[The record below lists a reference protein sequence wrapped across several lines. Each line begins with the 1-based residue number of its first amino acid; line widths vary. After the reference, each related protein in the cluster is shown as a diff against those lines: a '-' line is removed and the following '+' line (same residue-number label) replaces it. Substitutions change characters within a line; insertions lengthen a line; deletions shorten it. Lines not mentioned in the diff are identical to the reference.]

1 MKKIFFFLTVL
12 ALAAACQPKAP
23 SFEIKGTVTAGPSEG
38 YVLLQ
43 EYKGNAF
50 VTVDSA
56 LITDGKFNFEGVLET
71 PLMYALTRKESRPVT
86 FFLENSPIEV
96 KLAADL
102 ASSEIKGSVSND
114 LFRSV
119 TDSLMKTENFD
130 IQPLIAQNPTS
141 TALAFILQRYMA
153 YNLDAAK
160 LEASIAQFDPSIA
173 SCDYLVELT
182 ATVQKMK
189 STEVGAV
196 APDFTQN
203 DPEGKP
209 ISLSSF
215 RGKYVLLD
223 FWAAWCGPCR
233 AENPHVVE
241 AFHAYKDKNFTVFGV
256 SLDREKDAWLKAI
269 ADDKLEWAQVSDLKF
284 WENEVAVLYGIRS
297 IPSNF
302 LLDPEG
308 KIIARN
314 LRGEALKAKLKELL
328 DK

>member
-1 MKKIFFFLTVL
+1 MKKILFFFTLL
-12 ALAAACQPKAP
+12 ALVVACQPKEA
-23 SFEIKGTVTAGPSEG
+23 SFEINGTITAGPSEG

-43 EYKGNAF
+43 EYRGNNF
-50 VTVDSA
+50 ETVDSS
-56 LITDGKFNFEGVLET
+56 LITDGKFTFKGALET
-71 PLMYALTRKESRPVT
+71 PLMYALTRKESRPIT

-96 KLAADL
+96 ALAADL
-102 ASSEIKGSVSND
+102 NSSEIKGSASND

-119 TDSLMKTENFD
+119 SDSLMKTENFD

-141 TALAFILQRYMA
+141 TVLAFILQRYMA
-153 YNLDAAK
+153 YSLDATK
-160 LEASIAQFDPSIA
+160 LEACIALFDPSIA
-173 SCDYLVELT
+173 SGPYLTELN

-189 STEVGAV
+189 STQEGAV

-209 ISLSSF
+209 VSLSSF

-233 AENPHVVE
+233 AENPNVV
-241 AFHAYKDKNFTVFGV
+241 AAYQAYKDKNFTVFGV

-284 WENEVAVLYGIRS
+284 WENEAAVLYGIRS

-314 LRGEALKAKLKELL
+314 LRGEALHAKLKELL

>member
-1 MKKIFFFLTVL
+1 MKKIFFLFTVL

-56 LITDGKFNFEGVLET
+56 LITDGKFNFKGALEM
-71 PLMYALTRKESRPVT
+71 PLMYALTRNDSRPVT
-86 FFLENSPIEV
+86 FFLENSVIEV
-96 KLAADL
+96 NLAADL
-102 ASSEIKGSVSND
+102 KSSEIKGSVSND
-114 LFRSV
+114 TFRSV

-141 TALAFILQRYMA
+141 TALAFILQRYLA

-160 LEASIAQFDPSIA
+160 LEACMAQFDPSIA
-173 SCDYLVELT
+173 SCAYLTELA

-189 STEVGAV
+189 ITEVGAV

-215 RGKYVLLD
+215 KGKYVLLD

-233 AENPHVVE
+233 AENPNVVA
-241 AFHAYKDKNFTVFGV
+241 AFKAYKDKNFTVFGV

-284 WENEVAVLYGIRS
+284 WENEVAVMYGIRS

-314 LRGEALKAKLKELL
+314 LRGEALLAKLKELL